1 MKKRITREDYL
12 KANRKASREE
22 EIRQHGHPV
31 CYQRVHRSKRVYN
44 RKKNKADDQDLPY
57 FFVFRTYCRPG
68 ALQDRVFPYIFPV

>member
-1 MKKRITREDYL
+1 MKKRSTRENYL

-44 RKKNKADDQDLPY
+44 RKKNKADDSDLPY
-57 FFVFRTYCRPG
+57 FFAFSAY
-68 ALQDRVFPYIFPV
+68 